1 MQKKKKKEKKEKKK
15 KGRERE
21 REGKREGAER
31 TSGKWLISLLI
42 QLPPVRV
49 GWCAQIG
56 YRQP

>member
-1 MQKKKKKEKKEKKK
+1 MQKKKKRKEKKK